1 MQLEDIKLGIYEK
14 ALPAGTDWQEKL
26 SLAQK
31 LNFQFVEMSVD
42 ESDERLSRLKW
53 SKKDRNN
60 FRQIVGNS
68 SLTVPSICF
77 SGHRKFTL
85 GSHNPEVRKK
95 SREMLKDAIDLAVD
109 LGVRNIQLAGY
120 DVYYDEEPDAETNNW
135 FVEGIRVG
143 AAYAARENV
152 MLSMEI
158 MDTPY
163 MNSIVRFLNLKK
175 QVNSPWLTVYPD
187 LGNLTAWGNNVDQE
201 LRLGIEEIT
210 AIHLK
215 DTKMVTND
223 YPGQFRDLPFG
234 DGCVDF
240 AAAFK
245 TLSQICYTG
254 PFLVEMWTEKADNP
268 ELEITN
274 ARNWLID
281 KMREGG
287 YITEKERAM
296 W

>member
-1 MQLEDIKLGIYEK
+1 MQQNEIKLGIYEK
-14 ALPAGTDWQEKL
+14 ALPEDTDWQEKL
-26 SLAQK
+26 TIAEK
-31 LNFQFVEMSVD
+31 LNFQFIEMSVD
-42 ESDERLSRLKW
+42 ESAERLARLNWSRQQR
-53 SKKDRNN
+53 SE
-60 FRQIVGNS
+60 FRQLVGDS
-68 SLTVPSICF
+68 QLTVPSICF

-85 GSHNPEVRKK
+85 GSHDSAIRKK
-95 SREMLKDAIDLAVD
+95 SRRMFKEAIDLAVD

-120 DVYYDEEPDAETNNW
+120 DVYYDEKPDTDTHNW
-135 FVEGIRVG
+135 FVEGIREG

-215 DTKMVTND
+215 DTRMVTAD
-223 YPGQFRDLPFG
+223 FPGQFRDLPFG

-240 AAAFK
+240 AAAFN
-245 TLSQICYTG
+245 TLAQLNYTG
-254 PFLVEMWTEKADNP
+254 PFLIEMWTEKMDNP
-268 ELEITN
+268 ENEIAKARDWLLE
-274 ARNWLID
+274 
-281 KMREGG
+281 KMKEGG
-287 YITEKERAM
+287 YITDNAKAL